1 MPIKAQP
8 LTGVFA
14 AEISGINLAS
24 LSDDDL
30 VDLRSLMCAHEVV
43 VVRGQTLDPAQQS
56 AFSARLGPFG
66 EVPFIAT
73 MDEFPEVI
81 RVVKEADEGAAF
93 NFGGA
98 WHSDFSFQNEP
109 PSFTILSAVDVPPW
123 GGDTCFTSMT
133 AAWNSLHEPMQI
145 RLRALNAVH
154 SARDAYSPKMQAL
167 HTGMSGMQ
175 IVCDESA
182 NDHRIHPL
190 VPVHPETRKEVLFF
204 NRAYVRDIEGM
215 PSDEA
220 ESLMAFLHLH
230 TTDVK
235 FMYRH
240 RWQAGD
246 VVVWDNRSTQHV
258 ALNDYAG
265 FRRELR
271 RTTIAGESPKR

>member
-24 LSDDDL
+24 LSDGDL
-30 VDLRSLMCAHEVV
+30 AELRAVMCAHEVV
-43 VVRGQTLDPAQQS
+43 VVRGQTLEPAQQS

-123 GGDTCFTSMT
+123 GGDTCFASMT
-133 AAWNSLHEPMQI
+133 AAWNALHEPMQI

-182 NDHRIHPL
+182 NDHRVHPL
-190 VPVHPETRKEVLFF
+190 VPVHPETGKEVLFF
-204 NRAYVRDIEGM
+204 NRAYVRDIEEM
-215 PSDEA
+215 PNDEA
-220 ESLMAFLHLH
+220 QSLMSFLHLH

-240 RWQAGD
+240 RWQSGD
-246 VVVWDNRSTQHV
+246 VVIWDNRSTQHV

-271 RTTIAGESPKR
+271 RTTIAGESPQR

>member
-24 LSDDDL
+24 LSDGDL
-30 VDLRSLMCAHEVV
+30 AELRAVMCAHEVV
-43 VVRGQTLDPAQQS
+43 VVRGQTLEPAQQS

-123 GGDTCFTSMT
+123 GGDTCFASMT
-133 AAWNSLHEPMQI
+133 AAWNALHEPMQI
-145 RLRALNAVH
+145 RLRALKAVH

-182 NDHRIHPL
+182 NDHRVHPL
-190 VPVHPETRKEVLFF
+190 VPVHPETGKEVLFF
-204 NRAYVRDIEGM
+204 NRAYVRDIEEM
-215 PSDEA
+215 PNDEA
-220 ESLMAFLHLH
+220 QSLMSFLHLH

-240 RWQAGD
+240 RWQSGD
-246 VVVWDNRSTQHV
+246 VVIWDNRSTQHV

-271 RTTIAGESPKR
+271 RTTIAGESPQR

>member
-24 LSDDDL
+24 LSDGDL
-30 VDLRSLMCAHEVV
+30 AELRAVMCAHEVV
-43 VVRGQTLDPAQQS
+43 VVRGQTLEPVQQS
-56 AFSARLGPFG
+56 TFSARLGPFG

-123 GGDTCFTSMT
+123 GGDTCFASMT
-133 AAWNSLHEPMQI
+133 AAWNALHEPMQI

-182 NDHRIHPL
+182 NDHRVHPL
-190 VPVHPETRKEVLFF
+190 VPVHPETGKEVLFF
-204 NRAYVRDIEGM
+204 NRAYVRDIENM
-215 PSDEA
+215 PNDEA
-220 ESLMAFLHLH
+220 QSLMSFLHLH

-246 VVVWDNRSTQHV
+246 VVIWDNRSTQHV

>member
-14 AEISGINLAS
+14 AEISGIDLAS
-24 LSDDDL
+24 LSDGDL
-30 VDLRSLMCAHEVV
+30 AELRAVMCAHEVV
-43 VVRGQTLDPAQQS
+43 VVRGQTLEPAQQS
-56 AFSARLGPFG
+56 TFSARLGPFG

-123 GGDTCFTSMT
+123 GGDTCFASMT
-133 AAWNSLHEPMQI
+133 AAWNALHEPMQI

-182 NDHRIHPL
+182 NDHRVHPL
-190 VPVHPETRKEVLFF
+190 VPVHPETGKELLFF
-204 NRAYVRDIEGM
+204 NRAYVRDIENM
-215 PSDEA
+215 PHDEA
-220 ESLMAFLHLH
+220 QSLMSFLHLH

-240 RWQAGD
+240 RWQSGD
-246 VVVWDNRSTQHV
+246 VVIWDNRSTQHV

-271 RTTIAGESPKR
+271 RTTIAGGSPQR

>member
-14 AEISGINLAS
+14 AEISGIDLAS
-24 LSDDDL
+24 LSDGDL
-30 VDLRSLMCAHEVV
+30 AELRAVMCAHEVV
-43 VVRGQTLDPAQQS
+43 VVRGQTLEPAQQS
-56 AFSARLGPFG
+56 TFSARLGPFG

-109 PSFTILSAVDVPPW
+109 PSFTILSAVDVPLW
-123 GGDTCFTSMT
+123 GGDTCFASMT
-133 AAWNSLHEPMQI
+133 AAWNALHEPMQI

-182 NDHRIHPL
+182 NDHRVHPL
-190 VPVHPETRKEVLFF
+190 VPVHPETGKEVLFF
-204 NRAYVRDIEGM
+204 NRAYVRDIEEM
-215 PSDEA
+215 PNDEA
-220 ESLMAFLHLH
+220 QSLMSFLHLH

-246 VVVWDNRSTQHV
+246 VVIWDNRSTQHV

>member
-24 LSDDDL
+24 LSEGDL
-30 VDLRSLMCAHEVV
+30 AELRAVMCAHEVV
-43 VVRGQTLDPAQQS
+43 VVRGQTLEPAQQS

-123 GGDTCFTSMT
+123 GGDTCFASMT
-133 AAWNSLHEPMQI
+133 AAWNALHEPMQI
-145 RLRALNAVH
+145 RLRALKAVH

-182 NDHRIHPL
+182 NDHRVHPL
-190 VPVHPETRKEVLFF
+190 VPVHPETGKEVLFF
-204 NRAYVRDIEGM
+204 NRAYVRDIENM
-215 PSDEA
+215 PHDEA
-220 ESLMAFLHLH
+220 QSLMSFLHLH

-240 RWQAGD
+240 RWQSGD
-246 VVVWDNRSTQHV
+246 VVIWDNRSTQHV
-258 ALNDYAG
+258 ALNDYGG

-271 RTTIAGESPKR
+271 RTTIAGESPQR

>member
-24 LSDDDL
+24 LSEGDL
-30 VDLRSLMCAHEVV
+30 AELRAVMCAHEVV
-43 VVRGQTLDPAQQS
+43 VVRGQTLEPAQQS

-123 GGDTCFTSMT
+123 GGDTCFASMT
-133 AAWNSLHEPMQI
+133 AAWNALHEPMQI

-182 NDHRIHPL
+182 NDHKVHPL
-190 VPVHPETRKEVLFF
+190 VPVHPETGKEVLFF
-204 NRAYVRDIEGM
+204 NRAYVRDIEEM
-215 PSDEA
+215 PNDEA
-220 ESLMAFLHLH
+220 QSLMSFLHLH

-240 RWQAGD
+240 RWQSGD
-246 VVVWDNRSTQHV
+246 VVIWDNRSTQHV

-271 RTTIAGESPKR
+271 RTTIAGESPQR

>member
-24 LSDDDL
+24 LSDGDL
-30 VDLRSLMCAHEVV
+30 AELRAVMCAHEVV
-43 VVRGQTLDPAQQS
+43 VVRGQTLEPAQQS

-123 GGDTCFTSMT
+123 GGDTCFASMT
-133 AAWNSLHEPMQI
+133 AAWNALHEPMQI

-182 NDHRIHPL
+182 NDHKVHPL
-190 VPVHPETRKEVLFF
+190 VPVHPETGKEVLFF
-204 NRAYVRDIEGM
+204 NRAYVRDIEEM
-215 PSDEA
+215 PNDEA
-220 ESLMAFLHLH
+220 QSLMSFLHLH

-240 RWQAGD
+240 RWQSGD
-246 VVVWDNRSTQHV
+246 VVIWDNRSTQHV

-271 RTTIAGESPKR
+271 RTTIAGESPQR

>member
-24 LSDDDL
+24 LSEGDL
-30 VDLRSLMCAHEVV
+30 AELRAVMCAHEVV
-43 VVRGQTLDPAQQS
+43 VVRGQTLEPAQQS

-123 GGDTCFTSMT
+123 GGDTCFASMT
-133 AAWNSLHEPMQI
+133 AAWNALHEPMQI

-175 IVCDESA
+175 IVCDDSA
-182 NDHRIHPL
+182 NEHEIHPL
-190 VPVHPETRKEVLFF
+190 VPVHPETGKEVLFF
-204 NRAYVRDIEGM
+204 NRAYVRDIEEM
-215 PSDEA
+215 PNDEA
-220 ESLMAFLHLH
+220 QSLMSFLHLH

-246 VVVWDNRSTQHV
+246 VVIWDNRSTQHV

-271 RTTIAGESPKR
+271 RTTIAGEAPQR

>member
-1 MPIKAQP
+1 MHIEAQP

-14 AEISGINLAS
+14 AEVKGIDLVNL
-24 LSDDDL
+24 DGDDL
-30 VDLRSLMCAHEVV
+30 AELRALMCEHEVL
-43 VVRGQTLDPAQQS
+43 VVRGQSLEPAQQS
-56 AFSARLGPFG
+56 AFSSRLGPFG

-98 WHSDFSFQNEP
+98 WHSDFSFQAEP
-109 PSFTILSAVDVPPW
+109 PSFTILSAVDVPAW
-123 GGDTCFTSMT
+123 GGDTCFASMT
-133 AAWNSLHEPMQI
+133 AAWNALHEPMRE
-145 RLRALNAVH
+145 RLRQLKAVH

-175 IVCDESA
+175 IVCDKSA
-182 NDHRIHPL
+182 NEYEVHPL
-190 VPVHPETRKEVLFF
+190 VPVHPETHKEVLFF
-204 NRAYVRDIEGM
+204 NRAYVRDIENM
-215 PSDEA
+215 ANDEA

-246 VVVWDNRSTQHV
+246 VVIWDNRSTQHV
-258 ALNDYAG
+258 ALNG
-265 FRRELR
+265 C
-271 RTTIAGESPKR
+271 PK

>member
-24 LSDDDL
+24 LSDGDL
-30 VDLRSLMCAHEVV
+30 AELRAVMCAHEVV
-43 VVRGQTLDPAQQS
+43 VVRGQTLEPAQQS

-109 PSFTILSAVDVPPW
+109 PSFTILSTVDVPPW
-123 GGDTCFTSMT
+123 GGDTCFASMT
-133 AAWNSLHEPMQI
+133 AAWNALHEPMQI

-182 NDHRIHPL
+182 NDHRVHPL
-190 VPVHPETRKEVLFF
+190 VPVHPETGKEVLFF
-204 NRAYVRDIEGM
+204 NRAYVRDIEEM
-215 PSDEA
+215 PNDEA
-220 ESLMAFLHLH
+220 QSLMSFLHLH

-240 RWQAGD
+240 RWQSGD
-246 VVVWDNRSTQHV
+246 VVIWDNRSTQHV

-271 RTTIAGESPKR
+271 RTTIAGESPQR

>member
-24 LSDDDL
+24 LSDGDL
-30 VDLRSLMCAHEVV
+30 AELRAVMCAHEVV
-43 VVRGQTLDPAQQS
+43 VVRGQTLEPAQQS
-56 AFSARLGPFG
+56 AFSARLGTFG

-123 GGDTCFTSMT
+123 GGDTCFASMT
-133 AAWNSLHEPMQI
+133 AAWNALHEPMQI

-182 NDHRIHPL
+182 NDHRVHPL
-190 VPVHPETRKEVLFF
+190 VPVHPETGKEVLFF
-204 NRAYVRDIEGM
+204 NRAYVRDIEEM
-215 PSDEA
+215 PNDEA
-220 ESLMAFLHLH
+220 QSLMSFLHLH

-240 RWQAGD
+240 RWQSGD
-246 VVVWDNRSTQHV
+246 VVIWDNRSTQHV

-271 RTTIAGESPKR
+271 RTTIAGESPQR

>member
-14 AEISGINLAS
+14 AEISGIDLAS
-24 LSDDDL
+24 LSDGDL
-30 VDLRSLMCAHEVV
+30 AELRAVMCAHEVV
-43 VVRGQTLDPAQQS
+43 VVRSQTLEPAQQS

-123 GGDTCFTSMT
+123 GGDTCFASMT
-133 AAWNSLHEPMQI
+133 AAWNALHEPMQI
-145 RLRALNAVH
+145 RLRALKAVH

-182 NDHRIHPL
+182 NDHRVHPL
-190 VPVHPETRKEVLFF
+190 VPVHPETGREVLFF
-204 NRAYVRDIEGM
+204 NRAYVRDIENM
-215 PSDEA
+215 PNDEA
-220 ESLMAFLHLH
+220 QSLMSFLHLH

-240 RWQAGD
+240 RWQSGD
-246 VVVWDNRSTQHV
+246 VVIWDNRSTQHV
-258 ALNDYAG
+258 ALNDYGG

-271 RTTIAGESPKR
+271 RTTIAGESPQR

>member
-14 AEISGINLAS
+14 AEVSGI
-24 LSDDDL
+24 
-30 VDLRSLMCAHEVV
+30 DLRSLSDGDVAELRALICAHEVL
-43 VVRGQTLDPAQQS
+43 VVRGQTLGPAQQS

-73 MDEFPEVI
+73 MDEYPEVI

-123 GGDTCFTSMT
+123 GGDTCFASMT
-133 AAWNSLHEPMQI
+133 AAWNGLHEPMQA
-145 RLRALNAVH
+145 RLRELHAVH

-182 NDHRIHPL
+182 NEFKIHPL
-190 VPVHPETRKEVLFF
+190 VPVHPETEREVLFF
-204 NRAYVRDIEGM
+204 NRAYVRDIENM
-215 PSDEA
+215 PNDEA
-220 ESLMAFLHLH
+220 QPLMSYLHLH

-240 RWQAGD
+240 RWQSGD
-246 VVVWDNRSTQHV
+246 VVIWDNRSTQHV

-271 RTTIAGESPKR
+271 RTTIAGTAPKR

>member
-24 LSDDDL
+24 LSDGDL
-30 VDLRSLMCAHEVV
+30 AELRAVMCAHEVV
-43 VVRGQTLDPAQQS
+43 VVRGQTLEPAQQS

-109 PSFTILSAVDVPPW
+109 PSFTILSAVDVPAW
-123 GGDTCFTSMT
+123 GGDTCFASMT
-133 AAWNSLHEPMQI
+133 AAWNALHEPMQI

-182 NDHRIHPL
+182 NDHRVHPL
-190 VPVHPETRKEVLFF
+190 VPVHPETGKEVLFF
-204 NRAYVRDIEGM
+204 NRAYVRDIEEM
-215 PSDEA
+215 PNDEA
-220 ESLMAFLHLH
+220 QSLMSFLHLH

-240 RWQAGD
+240 RWQSGD
-246 VVVWDNRSTQHV
+246 VVIWDNRSTQHV

-271 RTTIAGESPKR
+271 RTTIAGESPQR

>member
-14 AEISGINLAS
+14 AEISGIDLAS
-24 LSDDDL
+24 LSDGDL
-30 VDLRSLMCAHEVV
+30 AELRAVMCAHEVV
-43 VVRGQTLDPAQQS
+43 VVRGQTLEPAQQS
-56 AFSARLGPFG
+56 TFSARLGPFG

-123 GGDTCFTSMT
+123 GGDTCFASMT
-133 AAWNSLHEPMQI
+133 AAWNALHEPMQI

-182 NDHRIHPL
+182 NDHRVHPL
-190 VPVHPETRKEVLFF
+190 VPVHPETGKEVLFF
-204 NRAYVRDIEGM
+204 NRAYVRDIENM
-215 PSDEA
+215 PHDEA
-220 ESLMAFLHLH
+220 QSLMSFLHLH

-240 RWQAGD
+240 RWQSGD
-246 VVVWDNRSTQHV
+246 VVIWDNRSTQHV

-271 RTTIAGESPKR
+271 RTTIAGESPQR

>member
-8 LTGVFA
+8 LTGVFV

>member
-24 LSDDDL
+24 LSDGDL
-30 VDLRSLMCAHEVV
+30 AELRAVMCAHEVV
-43 VVRGQTLDPAQQS
+43 VVRGQTLEPAQQS

-123 GGDTCFTSMT
+123 GGDTCFASMT
-133 AAWNSLHEPMQI
+133 AAWNALHEPMQI

-154 SARDAYSPKMQAL
+154 PARDAYSPKMQAL

-182 NDHRIHPL
+182 NDHKVHPL
-190 VPVHPETRKEVLFF
+190 VPVHPETGKEVLFF
-204 NRAYVRDIEGM
+204 NRAYVRDIEEM
-215 PSDEA
+215 PNDEA
-220 ESLMAFLHLH
+220 QSLMSFLHLH

-240 RWQAGD
+240 RWQSGD
-246 VVVWDNRSTQHV
+246 VVIWDNRSTQHV

-271 RTTIAGESPKR
+271 RTTIAGESPQR

>member
-24 LSDDDL
+24 LSDGDL
-30 VDLRSLMCAHEVV
+30 AELRAVMCAHEVV
-43 VVRGQTLDPAQQS
+43 VVRGQTLEPAQQS

-123 GGDTCFTSMT
+123 GGDTCFASMT
-133 AAWNSLHEPMQI
+133 AAWSALHEPMQI
-145 RLRALNAVH
+145 RLRALKAVH

-182 NDHRIHPL
+182 NDHRVHPL
-190 VPVHPETRKEVLFF
+190 VPVHPETGKEVLFF
-204 NRAYVRDIEGM
+204 NRAYVRDIEEM
-215 PSDEA
+215 PNDEA
-220 ESLMAFLHLH
+220 QSLMSFLHLH

-240 RWQAGD
+240 RWQSGD
-246 VVVWDNRSTQHV
+246 VVIWDNRSTQHV
-258 ALNDYAG
+258 ALYDYAG

-271 RTTIAGESPKR
+271 RTTIAGESPQR

>member
-24 LSDDDL
+24 LSDGDL
-30 VDLRSLMCAHEVV
+30 AELRAVMCAHEVV
-43 VVRGQTLDPAQQS
+43 VVRGQTLEPAQQS

-123 GGDTCFTSMT
+123 GGDTCFASMT
-133 AAWNSLHEPMQI
+133 AAWSALHEPMQI

-182 NDHRIHPL
+182 NDHRVHPL
-190 VPVHPETRKEVLFF
+190 VPVHPETGKEVLFF
-204 NRAYVRDIEGM
+204 NRAYVRDIEEM
-215 PSDEA
+215 PNDEA
-220 ESLMAFLHLH
+220 QSLMSFLHLH

-240 RWQAGD
+240 RWQSGD
-246 VVVWDNRSTQHV
+246 VVIWDNRSTQHV
-258 ALNDYAG
+258 ALNDYTG

-271 RTTIAGESPKR
+271 RTTIAGESPQR

>member
-1 MPIKAQP
+1 MPIKSQP

-24 LSDDDL
+24 LSDGDL
-30 VDLRSLMCAHEVV
+30 AELRAVMCAHEVV
-43 VVRGQTLDPAQQS
+43 VVRGQTLEPAQQS

-123 GGDTCFTSMT
+123 GGDTCFASMT
-133 AAWNSLHEPMQI
+133 AAWSALHEPMQI

-182 NDHRIHPL
+182 NDHRVHPL
-190 VPVHPETRKEVLFF
+190 VPVHPETGKEVLFF
-204 NRAYVRDIEGM
+204 NRAYVRDIEEM
-215 PSDEA
+215 PNDEA
-220 ESLMAFLHLH
+220 QSLMSFLHLH

-240 RWQAGD
+240 RWQSGD
-246 VVVWDNRSTQHV
+246 VVIWDNRSTQHV

-271 RTTIAGESPKR
+271 RTTIAGESPQR

>member
-24 LSDDDL
+24 LSDGDL
-30 VDLRSLMCAHEVV
+30 AELRAVTCTYEVV
-43 VVRGQTLDPAQQS
+43 VVRGQTLEPAQQS

-123 GGDTCFTSMT
+123 GGDTCFASMT
-133 AAWNSLHEPMQI
+133 AAWNALHEPMQI

-182 NDHRIHPL
+182 NDHRVHPL
-190 VPVHPETRKEVLFF
+190 VPVHPETGKELLFF
-204 NRAYVRDIEGM
+204 NRAYVRDIENM
-215 PSDEA
+215 PNDEA
-220 ESLMAFLHLH
+220 QSLMSFLHLH

-240 RWQAGD
+240 RWQSGD
-246 VVVWDNRSTQHV
+246 VVIWDNRSTQHV

-271 RTTIAGESPKR
+271 RTTIAGGSPQR

>member
-14 AEISGINLAS
+14 AEISGIDLAS
-24 LSDDDL
+24 LSDGDL
-30 VDLRSLMCAHEVV
+30 AELRAVMCAHEVV
-43 VVRGQTLDPAQQS
+43 VVRGQTLEPAQQS
-56 AFSARLGPFG
+56 TFSARLGPFG

-123 GGDTCFTSMT
+123 GGDTCFASMT
-133 AAWNSLHEPMQI
+133 AAWNALHEPMQI

-182 NDHRIHPL
+182 NDHRVHPL
-190 VPVHPETRKEVLFF
+190 VPVHPETGKEVLFF
-204 NRAYVRDIEGM
+204 NRAYVREIENM
-215 PSDEA
+215 PHDEA
-220 ESLMAFLHLH
+220 QSLMSFLHLH

-240 RWQAGD
+240 RWQSGD
-246 VVVWDNRSTQHV
+246 VVIWDNRSTQHV

-271 RTTIAGESPKR
+271 RTTIAGGSPQR

>member
-14 AEISGINLAS
+14 AEISGIDLAS
-24 LSDDDL
+24 LSDGDL
-30 VDLRSLMCAHEVV
+30 AELRAVMCAHEVV
-43 VVRGQTLDPAQQS
+43 VVRGQTLEPAQQS
-56 AFSARLGPFG
+56 TFSARLGPFG

-81 RVVKEADEGAAF
+81 RVVKEANEGAAF

-123 GGDTCFTSMT
+123 GGDTCFASMT
-133 AAWNSLHEPMQI
+133 AAWNALHEPMQI

-182 NDHRIHPL
+182 NDHRVHPL
-190 VPVHPETRKEVLFF
+190 VPVHPETGKELLFF
-204 NRAYVRDIEGM
+204 NRAYVRDIENM
-215 PSDEA
+215 PNDEA
-220 ESLMAFLHLH
+220 QSLMSFLHLH

-240 RWQAGD
+240 RWQSGD
-246 VVVWDNRSTQHV
+246 VVIWDNRSTQHV

>member
-14 AEISGINLAS
+14 AEISGIDLAS
-24 LSDDDL
+24 LSDGDL
-30 VDLRSLMCAHEVV
+30 AELRAVMCAHEVV
-43 VVRGQTLDPAQQS
+43 VVRGQTLEPAQQS
-56 AFSARLGPFG
+56 TFSARLGPFG

-81 RVVKEADEGAAF
+81 RVVKEANEGAAF

-123 GGDTCFTSMT
+123 GGDTCFASMT
-133 AAWNSLHEPMQI
+133 AAWNALHEPMQI

-182 NDHRIHPL
+182 NDHRVHPL
-190 VPVHPETRKEVLFF
+190 VPVHPETGKEVLFF
-204 NRAYVRDIEGM
+204 NRAYVRDIENM
-215 PSDEA
+215 PHDEA
-220 ESLMAFLHLH
+220 QSLMSFLHLH

-240 RWQAGD
+240 RWQSGD
-246 VVVWDNRSTQHV
+246 VVIWDNRSTQHV

-271 RTTIAGESPKR
+271 RTTIAGGSPQR

>member
-1 MPIKAQP
+1 MPIAVQP
-8 LTGVFA
+8 LTGIFA
-14 AEISGINLAS
+14 AEITGLDLDA
-24 LSDDDL
+24 LSDEQL
-30 VDLRSLMCAHEVV
+30 TELRAAICRYEVV
-43 VVRGQTLDPAQQS
+43 VIRGQNLDPSQQS
-56 AFSARLGPFG
+56 RFSSRLGPFG

-98 WHSDFSFQNEP
+98 WHSDFSFQLEP

-123 GGDTCFTSMT
+123 GGDTCFASMT
-133 AAWNSLHEPMQI
+133 AAWNALHEPMQD
-145 RLRALNAVH
+145 RLRRVDAVH

-167 HTGMSGMQ
+167 HTGMSGMA

-182 NDHRIHPL
+182 NDVQVHPL
-190 VPVHPETRKEVLFF
+190 VTRHPETDREILFF
-204 NRAYVRDIEGM
+204 NRAYVRDIVGLENE
-215 PSDEA
+215 EA
-220 ESLMAFLHLH
+220 QSLINFLHGH

-235 FMYRH
+235 FTYRH
-240 RWQAGD
+240 RWLAGD
-246 VVVWDNRSTQHV
+246 VVIWDNRSTQHV

-271 RTTIAGESPKR
+271 RTTIAGRQPLR

>member
-14 AEISGINLAS
+14 AEISGIDLAS
-24 LSDDDL
+24 LSDGDL
-30 VDLRSLMCAHEVV
+30 AELRAVMCAHEVV
-43 VVRGQTLDPAQQS
+43 VVRGQTLEPAQQS
-56 AFSARLGPFG
+56 TFSARLGPFG

-123 GGDTCFTSMT
+123 GGDTCFASMT
-133 AAWNSLHEPMQI
+133 AAWNALHEPMQI

-182 NDHRIHPL
+182 NDHRVHPL
-190 VPVHPETRKEVLFF
+190 VPVHPETGKEVLFF
-204 NRAYVRDIEGM
+204 NRAYVRDIENM
-215 PSDEA
+215 PHDEA
-220 ESLMAFLHLH
+220 QSLMSFLHLH

-240 RWQAGD
+240 RWQSGD
-246 VVVWDNRSTQHV
+246 VVIWDNRSTQHV

-271 RTTIAGESPKR
+271 RTTIAGGSPQR

>member
-14 AEISGINLAS
+14 AEVSDIDLGS
-24 LSDDDL
+24 LSDHEL
-30 VDLRSLMCAHEVV
+30 AELRTLMCEHEVL
-43 VVRGQTLDPAQQS
+43 VVRRQALEPSQQS
-56 AFSARLGPFG
+56 AFSSRLGQFG

-81 RVVKEADEGAAF
+81 RVVKEADEGSAF

-98 WHSDFSFQNEP
+98 WHSDFSFQAEP
-109 PSFTILSAVDVPPW
+109 PSFTILSAVDVPTW
-123 GGDTCFTSMT
+123 GGDTCFASMT
-133 AAWNSLHEPMQI
+133 AAWNALHAPMQD
-145 RLRALNAVH
+145 RLRQLNAVH

-167 HTGMSGMQ
+167 HTGMSGMH

-182 NDHRIHPL
+182 NEFVVHPL
-190 VPVHPETRKEVLFF
+190 VPRHAETRKEVLYF
-204 NRAYVRDIEGM
+204 NRAYVRDIENM
-215 PSDEA
+215 PDDEA
-220 ESLMAFLHLH
+220 QSLMAFLHLH

-240 RWQAGD
+240 RWLRGD
-246 VVVWDNRSTQHV
+246 VVIWDNRSTQHV

>member
-24 LSDDDL
+24 LSDGDL
-30 VDLRSLMCAHEVV
+30 AELRAVMCAHEVV
-43 VVRGQTLDPAQQS
+43 VVRGQTLEPAQQR

-123 GGDTCFTSMT
+123 GGDTCFASMT
-133 AAWNSLHEPMQI
+133 AAWNALHEPMQI

-182 NDHRIHPL
+182 NDHRVHPL
-190 VPVHPETRKEVLFF
+190 VPVHPETGKEVLFF
-204 NRAYVRDIEGM
+204 NRAYVRDIEEM
-215 PSDEA
+215 PNDEA
-220 ESLMAFLHLH
+220 QSLMSFLHLH

-240 RWQAGD
+240 RWQSGD
-246 VVVWDNRSTQHV
+246 VVIWDNRSTQHV

>member
-24 LSDDDL
+24 LSDGDL
-30 VDLRSLMCAHEVV
+30 AELRVVMCAHEVV
-43 VVRGQTLDPAQQS
+43 VVRGQTLEPAQQS

-123 GGDTCFTSMT
+123 GGDTCFASMT
-133 AAWNSLHEPMQI
+133 AAWNALHEPMQI

-182 NDHRIHPL
+182 NDHRVHPL
-190 VPVHPETRKEVLFF
+190 VPVHPETGKEVLFF
-204 NRAYVRDIEGM
+204 NRAYVRDIEEM
-215 PSDEA
+215 PNDEA
-220 ESLMAFLHLH
+220 QSLMSFLHLH

-240 RWQAGD
+240 RWQSGD
-246 VVVWDNRSTQHV
+246 VVIWDNRSTQHV

-271 RTTIAGESPKR
+271 RTTIAGESPQR

>member
-24 LSDDDL
+24 LSEGDL
-30 VDLRSLMCAHEVV
+30 AELRAVMCAHEVV
-43 VVRGQTLDPAQQS
+43 VVRGQTLEPAQQS

-123 GGDTCFTSMT
+123 GGDTCFASMT
-133 AAWNSLHEPMQI
+133 AAWNALPEPMQI
-145 RLRALNAVH
+145 RLRALKAVH

-182 NDHRIHPL
+182 NDHRVHPL
-190 VPVHPETRKEVLFF
+190 VPVHPETGREVLFF
-204 NRAYVRDIEGM
+204 NRAYVRDIENM
-215 PSDEA
+215 PNDEA
-220 ESLMAFLHLH
+220 QSLMSFLHLH

-240 RWQAGD
+240 RWQSGD
-246 VVVWDNRSTQHV
+246 VVIWDNRSTQHV
-258 ALNDYAG
+258 ALNDYGG

-271 RTTIAGESPKR
+271 RTTIAGESPQR

>member
-24 LSDDDL
+24 LSDGDL
-30 VDLRSLMCAHEVV
+30 AELRAVMCAHEVV
-43 VVRGQTLDPAQQS
+43 VVRGQTLEPAQQS

-123 GGDTCFTSMT
+123 GGDTCFASMT
-133 AAWNSLHEPMQI
+133 AAWSALHEPMQI

-182 NDHRIHPL
+182 NDHRVHPL
-190 VPVHPETRKEVLFF
+190 VPVHPETGKEVLFF
-204 NRAYVRDIEGM
+204 NRAYVRDIEEM
-215 PSDEA
+215 PNDEA
-220 ESLMAFLHLH
+220 QSLMSFLHLH

-240 RWQAGD
+240 RWQSGD
-246 VVVWDNRSTQHV
+246 VVIWDNRSTQHV

-271 RTTIAGESPKR
+271 RTTIAGESPQR

>member
-24 LSDDDL
+24 LSEGDL
-30 VDLRSLMCAHEVV
+30 AELRAVMCAHEVV
-43 VVRGQTLDPAQQS
+43 VVRGQTLEPAQQS

-123 GGDTCFTSMT
+123 GGDTCFASMT
-133 AAWNSLHEPMQI
+133 AAWNALHEPMQI
-145 RLRALNAVH
+145 RLRALKAVH

-182 NDHRIHPL
+182 NDHRVHPL
-190 VPVHPETRKEVLFF
+190 VPVHPETGREVLFF
-204 NRAYVRDIEGM
+204 NRAYVRDIENM
-215 PSDEA
+215 PNDEA
-220 ESLMAFLHLH
+220 QSLMSFLHLH

-240 RWQAGD
+240 RWQSGD
-246 VVVWDNRSTQHV
+246 VVMWDNRSTQHV

-271 RTTIAGESPKR
+271 RTTIAGESPQR

>member
-1 MPIKAQP
+1 MPIKAQH

-24 LSDDDL
+24 LSEGDL
-30 VDLRSLMCAHEVV
+30 AELRAVMCAHEVV
-43 VVRGQTLDPAQQS
+43 VVRGQTLEPAQQS

-123 GGDTCFTSMT
+123 GGDTCFASMT
-133 AAWNSLHEPMQI
+133 AAWNALHEPMQI
-145 RLRALNAVH
+145 RLRALKAVH

-182 NDHRIHPL
+182 NDHRVHPL
-190 VPVHPETRKEVLFF
+190 VPVHPETGREVLFF
-204 NRAYVRDIEGM
+204 NRAYVRDIENM
-215 PSDEA
+215 PNDEA
-220 ESLMAFLHLH
+220 QSLMSFLHLH

-240 RWQAGD
+240 RWQSGD
-246 VVVWDNRSTQHV
+246 VVIWDNRSTQHV
-258 ALNDYAG
+258 ALNDYGG

-271 RTTIAGESPKR
+271 RTTIAGESPQR

>member
-24 LSDDDL
+24 LSDGDL
-30 VDLRSLMCAHEVV
+30 AELRAVTCTYEVV
-43 VVRGQTLDPAQQS
+43 VVRGQTLEPAQQS

-109 PSFTILSAVDVPPW
+109 PSFTILSAVDVPLW
-123 GGDTCFTSMT
+123 GGDTCFASMT
-133 AAWNSLHEPMQI
+133 AAWNALHEPMQI

-182 NDHRIHPL
+182 NDHRVHPL
-190 VPVHPETRKEVLFF
+190 VPVHPETGKEVLFF
-204 NRAYVRDIEGM
+204 NRAYVRDIENM
-215 PSDEA
+215 PNDEA
-220 ESLMAFLHLH
+220 QSLMSFLHLH

-240 RWQAGD
+240 RWQSGD
-246 VVVWDNRSTQHV
+246 VVIWDNRSTQHV

-271 RTTIAGESPKR
+271 RTTIAGGSPQR